1 MLLHKQQ
8 HHLESANL
16 LSYGHEFPSPYV
28 TVNQRPRIHKAVGYE
43 QEHGALQSFVPNGV
57 CIHLALGGGGGGG
70 GSWAPPDPPPHGHP
84 GTLPSYTSE
93 KVR

>member
-8 HHLESANL
+8 HHPESANL

-43 QEHGALQSFVPNGV
+43 QEHGALQTFVPNGV

-70 GSWAPPDPPPHGHP
+70 GHGPPRPLPPPPPPPGAPRDPP
-84 GTLPSYTSE
+84 
-93 KVR
+93 

>member
-8 HHLESANL
+8 HHPESANL

-43 QEHGALQSFVPNGV
+43 QEHGALQTFVPNGV

-70 GSWAPPDPPPHGHP
+70 VMGTP
-84 GTLPSYTSE
+84 GPSLATPL
-93 KVR
+93 KRCDD